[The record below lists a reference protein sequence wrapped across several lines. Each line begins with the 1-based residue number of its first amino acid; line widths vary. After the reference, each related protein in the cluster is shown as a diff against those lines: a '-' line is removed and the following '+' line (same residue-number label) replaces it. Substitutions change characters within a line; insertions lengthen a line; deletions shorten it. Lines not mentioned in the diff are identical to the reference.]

1 MPGMRSGRR
10 SSIPDP
16 ARSKARGSRRARV
29 TEHYSGHDPETG
41 CGWMAA
47 GAALI
52 VVALVAIAIIRAV
65 A

>member
-1 MPGMRSGRR
+1 M
-10 SSIPDP
+10 
-16 ARSKARGSRRARV
+16 